1 MACSPRRLRCWR
13 RPDEIGHV
21 DAAIFA
27 NVEGD
32 SEYPATVGPFE
43 PVVIA
48 EANDAAEHR
57 QRAACLNSL
66 TRLFRVADGL
76 AQASPLILCVF
87 AL

>member
-1 MACSPRRLRCWR
+1 MQSTALEVLAGDWARLATST
-13 RPDEIGHV
+13 RPSSRTW
-21 DAAIFA
+21 
-27 NVEGD
+27 EGD
-32 SEYPATVGPFE
+32 SEYPAAVGPFE

-48 EANDAAEHR
+48 EANDAPEHR

-76 AQASPLILCVF
+76 AQARPLIRCVF